1 MWDNHCNENS
11 LNKIKMEIVA
21 IEKKTFQLM
30 KDKLKEFST
39 QIQEICGKD
48 KRKSEWLDNQDVCQL
63 LKISKRTLQ
72 TYRDKGTLAH
82 SQIGYKCYYKTVDI
96 EKLIE
101 ISIVKK

>member
-1 MWDNHCNENS
+1 
-11 LNKIKMEIVA
+11 MEIVA
-21 IEKKTFQLM
+21 IEKRTFQLM
-30 KDKLKEFST
+30 KEKLKEFSI

-48 KRKSEWLDNQDVCQL
+48 KKEDEWLDNQDVCQL

-72 TYRDKGTLAH
+72 SYRDNGTLAY
-82 SQIGYKCYYKTVDI
+82 SQIGYKCYYKKVDI

>member
-1 MWDNHCNENS
+1 
-11 LNKIKMEIVA
+11 MEIVA

-30 KDKLKEFST
+30 KEKLKEFSN

-48 KRKSEWLDNQDVCQL
+48 KRKDEWLDNQDVCQL

-72 TYRDKGTLAH
+72 TYRDNGTLAY
-82 SQIGYKCYYKTVDI
+82 SQIGYKCYYKKEDI

-101 ISIVKK
+101 TSTANK